1 MSSGPEDGTEP
12 CERSTIRAAVL
23 TVSDR
28 CSRGAAVDT
37 SGPALVGMLRSRLG
51 ADIAAT
57 ACVPDERDVIAAKFV
72 EWSRSL
78 PTIDLVISTGGTGL
92 APRDV
97 TPEAA
102 ESVFERRHA
111 GLMELARMRCYAKTA
126 RTFLSRGVAGTVGR
140 TLILTLPGSPR
151 GASENLEAMLDILP
165 HAIET
170 LRGEVQD
177 DGRPGASATS
187 GRVIEHRD

>member
-1 MSSGPEDGTEP
+1 VSGP
-12 CERSTIRAAVL
+12 IRVAVL

-28 CSRGAAVDT
+28 CSRGQATDT
-37 SGPALVGMLRSRLG
+37 SGPGLCEICRTRLG
-51 ADIAAT
+51 AVIVAT
-57 ACVPDERDVIAAKFV
+57 ACVPDEVDRIAAQFV
-72 EWSRSL
+72 EWSRAMPS
-78 PTIDLVISTGGTGL
+78 IDLVVSTGGTGL

-102 ESVFERRHA
+102 LSVFERQHS

-126 RTFLSRGVAGTVGR
+126 RTFLSRGVAGTIGR
-140 TLILTLPGSPR
+140 TLFLTLPGSPR
-151 GASENLEAMLDILP
+151 GSSENLEALLDILP

-177 DGRPGASATS
+177 DGRPSATATT
-187 GRVIEHRD
+187 GKVIAHKD

>member
-1 MSSGPEDGTEP
+1 MSGA
-12 CERSTIRAAVL
+12 IRAAVL

-28 CSRGAAVDT
+28 CSRGETVDS
-37 SGPALVGMLRSRLG
+37 SGPALSEMLRTRLG
-51 ADIAAT
+51 AEIVAAR
-57 ACVPDERDVIAAKFV
+57 CLPDEREALAACFV
-72 EWSRSL
+72 EWSRVS
-78 PTIDLVISTGGTGL
+78 PAIDLVVSTGGTGL

-102 ESVFERRHA
+102 RSVLEREHS
-111 GLMELARMRCYAKTA
+111 GLMELARLRCYAKTP
-126 RTFLSRGVAGTVGR
+126 RTFLSRGVAGTIGR

-151 GASENLEAMLDILP
+151 GATENLEALLDILP

-177 DGRPGASATS
+177 DGRPGAAPAS
-187 GRVIEHRD
+187 GKVIVHKD

>member
-1 MSSGPEDGTEP
+1 VTP
-12 CERSTIRAAVL
+12 IRVAVL

-28 CSRGAAVDT
+28 CSRGEATDT
-37 SGPALVGMLRSRLG
+37 SGPGLCAIARDRLG
-51 ADIAAT
+51 AEVVAT
-57 ACVPDERDVIAAKFV
+57 TCVPDEVPQIAAKFL
-72 EWSRSL
+72 EWSRPDL
-78 PTIDLVISTGGTGL
+78 RIDLIISTGGTGL

-102 ESVFERRHA
+102 KKVLEREHA

-126 RTFLSRGVAGTVGR
+126 RTYLSRGVAGTIGR

-151 GASENLEAMLDILP
+151 GSSENLEALLDILP

-170 LRGEVQD
+170 IRGEVQD
-177 DGRPGASATS
+177 DGRVGAQSVT
-187 GRVIEHRD
+187 GKVIEHRD